1 MAEAGPEVHHCAHQ
15 GHHVQGNLGAAPG
28 STAGSMTPL
37 ARILAHDADYWTCL
51 ARAERRA
58 GWTLFHNR
66 DLVPRVDP
74 NHAGDF
80 RAPEGSGAAIAREII
95 DFYRALGATPAAYVD
110 LFATPHDLPLHL
122 EQAGFREWPAWANDL
137 MLYVGPDE
145 GHPSPFASE
154 IVQTKGQRDEWA
166 SVVQDEADADER
178 MLLRRLYRTEIADE
192 RVTAF
197 LARVDGVPASRA
209 ELFSSAGLGRVEAV
223 RTLTAHRGRGL
234 AAAVVRHA
242 VRDSLGRDN
251 LTYIYA
257 EPGGSAQ
264 RLYHRLGFRTVATN
278 LISFWA
284 WGP

>member
-1 MAEAGPEVHHCAHQ
+1 MR
-15 GHHVQGNLGAAPG
+15 GNSEAAPG
-28 STAGSMTPL
+28 SIARSTTPL

-122 EQAGFREWPAWANDL
+122 EQAGFREWPGWANDL

-145 GHPSPFASE
+145 GYPSPFE
-154 IVQTKGQRDEWA
+154 I
-166 SVVQDEADADER
+166 
-178 MLLRRLYRTEIADE
+178 EIA
-192 RVTAF
+192 A
-197 LARVDGVPASRA
+197 
-209 ELFSSAGLGRVEAV
+209 GRVGI
-223 RTLTAHRGRGL
+223 GRAG
-234 AAAVVRHA
+234 
-242 VRDSLGRDN
+242 
-251 LTYIYA
+251 
-257 EPGGSAQ
+257 
-264 RLYHRLGFRTVATN
+264 
-278 LISFWA
+278 
-284 WGP
+284 